1 MAPQATVAAEAMVGT
16 APQPVTQAAVAV
28 VSTVV
33 VAVVEATVVAADI
46 ANQRVS
52 LQQNPKG

>member
-1 MAPQATVAAEAMVGT
+1 MVGT